1 MSDANQ
7 PVGQAP
13 ITIHGQYIKDLSF
26 ENPRAPQSL
35 QLTAPPQYSLNVR
48 CDARNLEQPG
58 MFEVTMTVELD
69 GKDQQGQAIFVME
82 LVYAGVVSVGSV
94 PQEAIGPIIG
104 IHVPML
110 LFPFARAIVTMT
122 LSQAALL
129 NLPHLRT
136 SGRSRLVATSR
147 TRHSSQSD
155 PLADSEYARD
165 LPSSLNERLPRAT
178 VPSVDNELGSIRIS
192 AGASIALVL

>member
-1 MSDANQ
+1 MSDTNQ
-7 PVGQAP
+7 PQPAVGQAP

-58 MFEVTMTVELD
+58 MFEVTMSVELD
-69 GKDQQGQAIFVME
+69 GKDPQGQQIFVME
-82 LVYAGVVSVGSV
+82 LVYAGVVSVGAV

-110 LFPFARAIVTMT
+110 LFPFARSIVADV
-122 LSQAALL
+122 LGQAAL
-129 NLPHLRT
+129 P
-136 SGRSRLVATSR
+136 
-147 TRHSSQSD
+147 
-155 PLADSEYARD
+155 PL
-165 LPSSLNERLPRAT
+165 LLQP
-178 VPSVDNELGSIRIS
+178 VDFAALYQQQMTQ
-192 AGASIALVL
+192 ASNAPVGHA